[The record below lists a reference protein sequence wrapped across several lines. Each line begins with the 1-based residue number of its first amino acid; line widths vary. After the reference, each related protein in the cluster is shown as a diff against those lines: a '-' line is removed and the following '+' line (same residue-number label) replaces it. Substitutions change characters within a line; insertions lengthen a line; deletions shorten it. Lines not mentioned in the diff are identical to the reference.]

1 MTGVLRVKNRD
12 RALALATLVAAV
24 LVALYFRA
32 SLATPVEGPLAPPPD
47 SACADQPYAWARA
60 DTTRAPSVGESLSD
74 AAFRGDSVRLTNVS
88 FRPGRPGQLTW
99 SGLLRN
105 GTRSTIEIRG
115 YHLEFLT
122 GRGEIAGWSTCRVS
136 MGGEQCGVNG
146 TNLKRPGEIAVIPDT
161 LTGAPPTADLDT
173 ARIFWSY
180 CVRP

>member
-1 MTGVLRVKNRD
+1 MKNRD
-12 RALALATLVAAV
+12 RALALAILVAAV
-24 LVALYFRA
+24 LVAVYFRA

-60 DTTRAPSVGESLSD
+60 DTTEAPPVGLSE
-74 AAFRGDSVRLTNVS
+74 AAFRGDSVRLGNVS

-105 GTRSTIEIRG
+105 GTGSTIEIRG
-115 YHLEFLT
+115 YELEFLSGT
-122 GRGEIAGWSTCRVS
+122 GEIVGRSTCRVS

-146 TNLKRPGEIAVIPDT
+146 TNLKRPGETALIPDT
-161 LTGAPPTADLDT
+161 LAGAPPTADLDT

-180 CVRP
+180 CLRP